1 MSKRQELTAIAY
13 DKRGRII
20 SIGSNSYVVTHPL
33 QAKYARKAGNPD
45 AVYIHAEIDAIVR
58 ARGRHIHKL
67 FVSRRNVHG
76 DYVMAKPCRAC
87 QLAIRDFG
95 IELVEYTGE

>member
-20 SIGSNSYVVTHPL
+20 SIGSNSYVITHPM
-33 QAKYARKAGNPD
+33 QAKYARKAGCPD

-58 ARGRHIHKL
+58 ARGRKIHRMSVCRVDS
-67 FVSRRNVHG
+67 FGN
-76 DYVMAKPCRAC
+76 YVLAKPCRAC
-87 QLAIRDFG
+87 QLALKDFN
-95 IELVEYTGE
+95 ILHVEWTK